1 MRRRSD
7 PSKGEHYQW
16 ESFPPHSE
24 SDRQLARE
32 TLLRLHELHP
42 GMRQPRTRSGRDEII
57 RILTEAIEEYQL
69 PPFVRYGY
77 EDGPDAALN
86 ALYQAYIKLRSNLAS
101 RLMQQTA
108 PSPSPPTRR
117 TPRTPRL
124 DYSLLSPE
132 AEPRALKHEPSDSD
146 PEWQPNASAGDE
158 TVSSHPE
165 QLSSPQQPRSPAP
178 VADPSPLTPAM
189 GNSIAN
195 VIIQVRRSGSSEIIG
210 ETLSRLLVTPG
221 IPLAHNEP
229 IPPEHVSFELWTQF
243 LKMDCDY
250 KEGTEEIRLL
260 DANGQA
266 LAPVRTPNRLRFLL
280 LQATGH
286 TLVFEIV
293 ASCSITERRRSRNKR
308 QLVTESV

>member
-1 MRRRSD
+1 MRRRGD

-16 ESFPPHSE
+16 ESFPPHGE
-24 SDRQLARE
+24 SDRQTARE
-32 TLLRLHELHP
+32 TLLSLQELHP
-42 GMRQPRTRSGRDEII
+42 GMRQPRTRSGREEII
-57 RILTEAIEEYQL
+57 RILTEAIEEYKF

-77 EDGPDAALN
+77 EDAPDAALN

-124 DYSLLSPE
+124 NYSLLSPE

-165 QLSSPQQPRSPAP
+165 QVSSPQKPPSPAP
-178 VADPSPLTPAM
+178 VADPSPTLAM
-189 GNSIAN
+189 GNSIPN
-195 VIIQVRRSGSSEIIG
+195 VIIQVRRA
-210 ETLSRLLVTPG
+210 G

-250 KEGTEEIRLL
+250 KEGTEEVRPL

-293 ASCSITERRRSRNKR
+293 ASCPMTERRRSRNQR
-308 QLVTESV
+308 RLVTESV

>member
-1 MRRRSD
+1 MRRRSY

-32 TLLRLHELHP
+32 TLLRLHELYP
-42 GMRQPRTRSGRDEII
+42 GMRQPSTRSGRDEII
-57 RILTEAIEEYQL
+57 RILTEAIEEYQF

-101 RLMQQTA
+101 RLMKLSLAIPNNSRA
-108 PSPSPPTRR
+108 PNNR
-117 TPRTPRL
+117 
-124 DYSLLSPE
+124 
-132 AEPRALKHEPSDSD
+132 HH
-146 PEWQPNASAGDE
+146 Q
-158 TVSSHPE
+158 HH
-165 QLSSPQQPRSPAP
+165 
-178 VADPSPLTPAM
+178 
-189 GNSIAN
+189 
-195 VIIQVRRSGSSEIIG
+195 
-210 ETLSRLLVTPG
+210 PG

-250 KEGTEEIRLL
+250 KEGIEEIRPL

-286 TLVFEIV
+286 ILVFEIV
-293 ASCSITERRRSRNKR
+293 ASCPMTERRPSRNQR
-308 QLVTESV
+308 RLVAESV